1 MTNDRLIHDVS
12 YAAAMSI
19 VDSFGACFRDEE
31 KRDVFEVAY
40 TTVKAS
46 IEAYEVQV
54 NRMERR
60 LRPGKN

>member
-12 YAAAMSI
+12 YAAALSI
-19 VDSFGACFRDEE
+19 VDCIGACFRDEE

-40 TTVKAS
+40 TTVKES

-54 NRMERR
+54 NRMARR